1 MVLHTRSKILDVTL
15 RALLWSVLFRMRILS
30 VILLFLVIQT
40 LPPAT
45 FAKLLEPA
53 AHQTAVTREI
63 VEKLSQDHYRKLAI
77 DDALS
82 GELLDQYLTTLD
94 GGKSYFLRADID
106 EFNQWRTTLDDAVKA
121 GDVTPAYRIFN
132 RFVERIQH
140 RLQANVDLL
149 ESGYEFDFDRIEYLD
164 MDVDNRAWPAA
175 IADADELWRKRIKDS
190 LLRLMIAD
198 KEPAAARELLIKR
211 YRNQINQI
219 EQQDNED
226 VFQAFVNAL
235 TGLYDPHTNYLSPRT
250 LENFNISMSLSLEGI
265 GAVLQS
271 EDEYTKIVRV
281 IPGGPA
287 DRQGKLAAED
297 KIVAVGEGNDGVMVD
312 VVGWRLD
319 EVVELIRG
327 PKDSFVRLQ
336 IIPAKAE
343 AQEKPVVLT
352 IQRDKVKLE
361 EQSAKSR
368 ILQIP
373 QGERTLKIGVIEIPA
388 FYLDFEAYR
397 KRDPNFKSTTRDVQ
411 KLLEDLRAE
420 AVDGIV
426 LDLRNNG
433 GGSLF
438 EATSLTDLFIDPG
451 PVVQI
456 RHANQR
462 ISRDN
467 RSRFQAYYKGP
478 LVVLMNRLSASAS
491 EIFAGAIQDY
501 NRGLIVGSQSFG
513 KGTVQVMVP
522 LGEGQ
527 LKLTESKFYRI
538 SGESTQHRGVLPDI
552 SFPSFYEDSEVGESS
567 QEHALPWDKIH
578 RVSHRT
584 YRDIDPILEELR
596 ALHDSRVKLDPDWVH
611 MLDEI
616 SILKSRN
623 KIKKVPL
630 NLSERRAL
638 NERQEQE
645 MLDIEN
651 KRRRAKNLTPF
662 ATVKEWREELE
673 KEDEEKKAQNKSNL
687 EQTEPDPLLKES
699 GQILIDYMTLTVR
712 STPRLVAQ

>member
-1 MVLHTRSKILDVTL
+1 
-15 RALLWSVLFRMRILS
+15 MRIS
-30 VILLFLVIQT
+30 PVILLFLAFQVLGT
-40 LPPAT
+40 DAVSK
-45 FAKLLEPA
+45 ALEPPV
-53 AHQTAVTREI
+53 HQAAVTREI
-63 VEKLSQDHYRKLAI
+63 VDKLSQDHYRKLTI

-82 GELLDQYLTTLD
+82 GQLLDQYLTTLD
-94 GGKSYFLRADID
+94 GAKSYFLRADIN

-121 GDVTPAYRIFN
+121 GDVAPAYQIFN
-132 RFVERIQH
+132 RFLERIQH

-164 MDVDNRAWPAA
+164 MDAENRTWPVTM
-175 IADADELWRKRIKDS
+175 ADADELWRKRIKDS
-190 LLRLMIAD
+190 LLRLIIAD
-198 KEPAAARELLIKR
+198 KEPGAARELLIKR

-219 EQQDNED
+219 QQQDNED

-297 KIVAVGEGNDGVMVD
+297 KIVAVGEGDDGDLVD

-327 PKDSFVRLQ
+327 PKDSLVRLQ

-343 AQEKPVVLT
+343 AQEKPILLT

-368 ILQIP
+368 ILEIP
-373 QGERTLKIGVIEIPA
+373 QDERILKIGVIEIPA

-397 KRDPNFKSTTRDVQ
+397 KRDPDFKSTTRDVQ
-411 KLLEDLRAE
+411 KLLEQLREE

-456 RHANQR
+456 RHANQH

-552 SFPSFYEDSEVGESS
+552 SFPSFYEDDEVGESS

-578 RVSHRT
+578 KVSHRS
-584 YRDIDPILEELR
+584 YRKFDPVLDELR

-623 KIKKVPL
+623 QIKKVPL
-630 NLSERRAL
+630 NLAERRAL
-638 NERQEQE
+638 NERQEKE

-651 KRRRAKNLTPF
+651 KRRLAKKLIPY
-662 ATVKEWREELE
+662 ATVKAWRGELE
-673 KEDEEKKAQNKSNL
+673 KEDAAKKAQDKVDADQS
-687 EQTEPDPLLKES
+687 EPDPLLKES
-699 GQILIDYMTLTVR
+699 GQVLIDYMTLMVR
-712 STPRLVAQ
+712 SAPQLVIQ

>member
-1 MVLHTRSKILDVTL
+1 MHILP
-15 RALLWSVLFRMRILS
+15 
-30 VILLFLVIQT
+30 VILLFLAFQAPGSAA
-40 LPPAT
+40 LSAPLAPAN
-45 FAKLLEPA
+45 
-53 AHQTAVTREI
+53 HQAAVTREI
-63 VEKLSQDHYRKLAI
+63 VDKLSQDHYRKLAI

-82 GELLDQYLTTLD
+82 GQLLDQYLTTLD
-94 GGKSYFLRADID
+94 GAKSYFLRTDID
-106 EFNQWRTTLDDAVKA
+106 EFNQWRTSLDDAVKA
-121 GDVTPAYRIFN
+121 GDVTPAYQIFN
-132 RFVERIQH
+132 RFLDRIQH
-140 RLQANVDLL
+140 RLQANIDLL

-164 MDVDNRAWPAA
+164 VDVENRTWPVTM
-175 IADADELWRKRIKDS
+175 ADADELWRKRIKDS

-198 KEPAAARELLIKR
+198 KELGAARELLIKR

-219 EQQDNED
+219 QQQDNED

-265 GAVLQS
+265 GAVLQN

-297 KIVAVGEGNDGVMVD
+297 KIVAVGEGDDGDLID

-327 PKDSFVRLQ
+327 PKDSLVRLQ

-343 AQEKPVVLT
+343 AQEKPILLT

-361 EQSAKSR
+361 EQSAKSH
-368 ILQIP
+368 ILEIP
-373 QGERTLKIGVIEIPA
+373 QDDRTLKIGVIEIPA

-397 KRDPNFKSTTRDVQ
+397 RRDPDFKSTTRDVQ
-411 KLLEDLRAE
+411 KLLEQLRAE

-527 LKLTESKFYRI
+527 LKLTESKFYRV

-552 SFPSFYEDSEVGESS
+552 SFPSFYEDDEVGESS
-567 QEHALPWDKIH
+567 QERALPWDKIH
-578 RVSHRT
+578 KVSHRT
-584 YRDIDPILEELR
+584 YREFEPVLAELR
-596 ALHDSRVKLDPDWVH
+596 TLHDSRIKLDPDWVH

-616 SILKSRN
+616 SIIKSRN
-623 KIKKVPL
+623 KIKRVPL
-630 NLSERRAL
+630 NLAERRAL
-638 NERQEQE
+638 NEQQEQE

-651 KRRRAKNLTPF
+651 KRRLAKKLTPYK
-662 ATVKEWREELE
+662 TVKAWRNALE
-673 KEDEEKKAQNKSNL
+673 KEDQAKKEQNKADVD
-687 EQTEPDPLLKES
+687 QAEPDPLLKES
-699 GQILIDYMTLTVR
+699 GQVLVDYMKLMVR
-712 STPRLVAQ
+712 SPSPQLVAQ